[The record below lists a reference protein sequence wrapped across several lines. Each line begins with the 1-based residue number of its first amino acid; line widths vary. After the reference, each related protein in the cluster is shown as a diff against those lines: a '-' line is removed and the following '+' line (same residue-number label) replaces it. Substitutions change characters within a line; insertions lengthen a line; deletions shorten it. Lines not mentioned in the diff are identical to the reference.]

1 MECQLKLT
9 SIFGHLFTFYG
20 FTLNRMIHRNMDSLS
35 IKVDGEKDIVL
46 MKKLIQEG
54 FNILDKKE
62 RRRKKKPTRY
72 IKI

>member
-1 MECQLKLT
+1 
-9 SIFGHLFTFYG
+9 
-20 FTLNRMIHRNMDSLS
+20 MIHRNMDSLS

>member
-1 MECQLKLT
+1 
-9 SIFGHLFTFYG
+9 
-20 FTLNRMIHRNMDSLS
+20 MDSLS

-62 RRRKKKPTRY
+62 RRRKKKSTRY